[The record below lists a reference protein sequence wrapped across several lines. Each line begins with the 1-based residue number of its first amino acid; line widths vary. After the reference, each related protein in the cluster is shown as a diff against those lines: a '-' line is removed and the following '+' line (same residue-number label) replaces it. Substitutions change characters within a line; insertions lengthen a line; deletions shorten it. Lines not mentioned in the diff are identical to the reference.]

1 MKYKHIVFDFGN
13 VLGRFDEDDILS
25 HFFYNK
31 ADFPVL
37 KKAIFENWKAL
48 DAGAI
53 DYEENITHAV
63 SLVPDHLK
71 ESVRS
76 FFQDWNKYLT
86 PLTQTWELVRELK
99 DKGYSLYILSNA
111 SVNFA
116 EHASQYDITKEFDGI
131 VFSAV
136 IQMLKPNPNIYQYLF
151 DTYHLDPSEC
161 FFIDDLEENIAA
173 ARNLGMDGI
182 VFTGNINAVKD
193 AIGIGK

>member
-1 MKYKHIVFDFGN
+1 MKYKHIIFDFGN

-25 HFFYNK
+25 HFCHNK

-116 EHASQYDITKEFDGI
+116 EHASQYEITKEFDGI
-131 VFSAV
+131 IFSAV
-136 IQMLKPNPNIYQYLF
+136 IQKLKPEPDIYRYLF
-151 DTYHLDPSEC
+151 DTYSLKPSEC
-161 FFIDDLEENIAA
+161 FFIDDCEENIIA
-173 ARNLGMDGI
+173 ARSLGMDGI
-182 VFTGNINAVKD
+182 IFTGDTEAVKA
-193 AIGIGK
+193 AIGI